1 MVVGVRTWELHLP
14 GAHSLKEKRSV
25 LKSMKDRLHNQ
36 FNVSVAET
44 AHHDVWQRAELT
56 VALVATDRRQ
66 ADAVLSAV
74 DAYVAACPAWRVI
87 DSVGSVR

>member
-1 MVVGVRTWELHLP
+1 MVVGVRSWELHLP
-14 GAHSLKEKRSV
+14 GAHSLKEKRAV

-74 DAYVAACPAWRVI
+74 DAFVASNPAWRVI

>member
-1 MVVGVRTWELHLP
+1 M
-14 GAHSLKEKRSV
+14 

-36 FNVSVAET
+36 FNISVAET
-44 AHHDVWQRAELT
+44 AHQDVWQRAELT

-66 ADAVLSAV
+66 AESVMSAV
-74 DAYVAACPAWRVI
+74 DAFVASFPGWRVI

>member
-1 MVVGVRTWELHLP
+1 MVVGVRSWELHIP
-14 GAHSLKEKRSV
+14 GAHSLKEKRAV

-44 AHHDVWQRAELT
+44 AHQDVWQRAELT

-66 ADAVLSAV
+66 AESVLSSV
-74 DAYVAACPAWRVI
+74 DAFVASCPSWRVI